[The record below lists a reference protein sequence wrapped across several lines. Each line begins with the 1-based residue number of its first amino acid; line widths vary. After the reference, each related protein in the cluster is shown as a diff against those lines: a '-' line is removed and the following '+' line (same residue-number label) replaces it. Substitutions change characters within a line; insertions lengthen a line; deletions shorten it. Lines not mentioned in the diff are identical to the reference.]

1 MTPTVLPK
9 PMAWLMPLPEA
20 RLIVGL
26 GNPGAEYARHRHN
39 VGFMAIDAL
48 ADRFKKIS
56 FSKKFKGLYANV
68 QVKAKDEYNH
78 QTLHLLKPQT
88 YMNLSGESVLAACQ
102 FFKLPP
108 SAVTVI
114 HDEIDLPL
122 GSVRVKIGGGDAGH
136 NGLKSVTAVLGS
148 GYYRIRIGIGHPGQR
163 ERVAG
168 YVLEPF
174 SKEEEILLNTIIKTA
189 LDTALPSNGHL
200 Y

>member
-1 MTPTVLPK
+1 
-9 PMAWLMPLPEA
+9 MPPPEA

-26 GNPGAEYARHRHN
+26 GNPGSEYARHRHN
-39 VGFMAIDAL
+39 VGFMVIDAL
-48 ADRFKKIS
+48 AEHLKTPL
-56 FSKKFKGLYANV
+56 FSKKFKGLYASFQV
-68 QVKAKDEYNH
+68 QVKDDSER

-88 YMNLSGESVLAACQ
+88 YMNLSGESVLTACQ

-122 GSVRVKIGGGDAGH
+122 GTVRNKTGGGDAGH
-136 NGLKSVTAVLGS
+136 NGLKSITAALGPN
-148 GYYRIRIGIGHPGQR
+148 YHRVRIGVGHPGQR

-174 SKEEEILLNTIIKTA
+174 AKDEENLVNTVIMTA
-189 LDTALPSNGHL
+189 RDAALYSNA
-200 Y
+200 